1 MKYVIIRGIGIAAS
15 VFALNVSPQESER
28 DDPELQY
35 VQPFQVFDNLYY
47 IGADWVASWLLV
59 TDQGLIVF
67 DALYDELT
75 EMAISNIRSLGF
87 DPYLCFRT
95 FLINLINANTFV
107 LPFNKTDPLVQVLSE
122 VFQACD

>member
-1 MKYVIIRGIGIAAS
+1 MKYVIIRGIGVAAS

-28 DDPELQY
+28 DDPELQC

-67 DALYDELT
+67 DALYDCLLYTSDAADE
-75 EMAISNIRSLGF
+75 
-87 DPYLCFRT
+87 
-95 FLINLINANTFV
+95 
-107 LPFNKTDPLVQVLSE
+107 
-122 VFQACD
+122 